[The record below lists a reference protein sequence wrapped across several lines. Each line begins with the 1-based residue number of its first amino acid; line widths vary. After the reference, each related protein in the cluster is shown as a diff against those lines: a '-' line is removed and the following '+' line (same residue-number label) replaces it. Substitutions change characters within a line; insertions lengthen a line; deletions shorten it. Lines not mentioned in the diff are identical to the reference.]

1 MKKKNK
7 RKLGK
12 QYPSVYDLNR
22 VAPAHWSH
30 TYAPRVALKA
40 AKISGEQRRE
50 LLKPPSRKE
59 LQEQALQRENL
70 CTLFQLI
77 NKTT

>member
-1 MKKKNK
+1 MKKNK
-7 RKLGK
+7 RKPGM

-22 VAPAHWSH
+22 IAPGHRSH
-30 TYAPRVALKA
+30 TYAPRVAFKP

-50 LLKPPSRKE
+50 LLRPPSRKE
-59 LQEQALQRENL
+59 IQEQALQRENL
-70 CTLFQLI
+70 CTLFNLI